1 MPNRDNSMFAEERK
15 KSIVDYVNRNIKATV
30 EELCDLFSVSPATIR
45 NDLRELEE
53 KKYVK
58 RTHGGVISVK
68 SGNYELN
75 SNEKAVECI
84 AEKERIAQAAVSHVS
99 EGDII
104 AIDSGTTT
112 YEFAKRLVTFRNLTV
127 VTNDLHISEYL
138 ERNSKAEIILAGGK
152 VRRGYNCTTGQ
163 KAAVTLAGLNVD
175 KAFIGGNGISMRKGL
190 TTPNMDM
197 AVVKEAL
204 IHIADEIY
212 FLADST
218 KIEHTAFISFAGISQ
233 VDCFITDKG
242 ADRKFLKEL
251 EAVEVKVELV

>member
-1 MPNRDNSMFAEERK
+1 MPSRDSSMFAEERK
-15 KSIVDYVNRNIKATV
+15 KSIVDYVNTNVKATV

-53 KKYVK
+53 MKYVK
-58 RTHGGVISVK
+58 RTHGGAISVK
-68 SGNYELN
+68 NGNFELN

-104 AIDSGTTT
+104 AVDSGTTT
-112 YEFAKRLVTFRNLTV
+112 YEFAKRLASFRNLTV

-138 ERNSKAEIILAGGK
+138 ERNSKVEIILAGGK
-152 VRRGYNCTTGQ
+152 VRKGYNCTTGQ
-163 KAAVTLAGLNVD
+163 KAAISLTGLNVD
-175 KAFIGGNGISMRKGL
+175 KAFIGGNGISIRKGL
-190 TTPNMDM
+190 TTPDMDM

-212 FLADST
+212 FMADST
-218 KIEHTAFISFAGISQ
+218 KIERSAFVSFGNISQ
-233 VDCFITDKG
+233 VDYFITDKG
-242 ADRKFLKEL
+242 ADSVFLKEL
-251 EAVEVKVELV
+251 KAVGVKVELV